1 MSKLTVEE
9 IQEYDNEYLL
19 HTWGVQTKTPRL
31 VVEKAEGIY
40 FYDSNGKRYYDMVS
54 QSVNVNIGHGNKKV
68 KDAIKAEMDN
78 LPAVGPAF
86 ATETRSLL
94 AKRILSLVSDKM
106 GKVFFTLAG
115 ADANENAIK
124 IARMYTGKP
133 KIFTRYRSYHGA
145 TSGAGNLTGEPRRF
159 ANEIA
164 GSFGYIKFFDPYLYH
179 EDIPFETEE
188 DATKHYIKKL
198 REQVVYEGP
207 ENIAAIMVETITG
220 SNGVIIPPK
229 GYLKGVRKVCD
240 EFGILMICD
249 EVMAGF
255 GRTGK
260 YFAFQNFDVEPD
272 IVTFAKGITC
282 GYVPLGGV
290 IVSKKISEFFN
301 THVFSCGLTYA
312 AHSVGCA
319 AGNAMLDV
327 YEEDKVLDHVNEVGK
342 VLGEILED
350 LKKRHKSIGEV
361 RYIGLFSAIE
371 LVKNRITREPIVPYG
386 KDPDKIMPGI
396 CGRLKEKG
404 FYTYSHENNIIIAP
418 PLIIKEEELRQAMLI
433 MDEVLEYVDTLVD

>member
-145 TSGAGNLTGEPRRF
+145 TSGAGN
-159 ANEIA
+159 
-164 GSFGYIKFFDPYLYH
+164 
-179 EDIPFETEE
+179 
-188 DATKHYIKKL
+188 
-198 REQVVYEGP
+198 
-207 ENIAAIMVETITG
+207 
-220 SNGVIIPPK
+220 
-229 GYLKGVRKVCD
+229 
-240 EFGILMICD
+240 
-249 EVMAGF
+249 
-255 GRTGK
+255 
-260 YFAFQNFDVEPD
+260 
-272 IVTFAKGITC
+272 
-282 GYVPLGGV
+282 
-290 IVSKKISEFFN
+290 
-301 THVFSCGLTYA
+301 
-312 AHSVGCA
+312 
-319 AGNAMLDV
+319 
-327 YEEDKVLDHVNEVGK
+327 
-342 VLGEILED
+342 
-350 LKKRHKSIGEV
+350 
-361 RYIGLFSAIE
+361 
-371 LVKNRITREPIVPYG
+371 
-386 KDPDKIMPGI
+386 
-396 CGRLKEKG
+396 
-404 FYTYSHENNIIIAP
+404 
-418 PLIIKEEELRQAMLI
+418 
-433 MDEVLEYVDTLVD
+433 